1 MTDEFS
7 GFTGASARADGSA
20 TAQGADQDSGPVGAR
35 STARITVDL
44 DAIRRNVEVLGEH
57 AGSAAVMA
65 VVKADGYGHGLVP
78 SARAAL
84 SGGATFLGVAQLS
97 EAIALRD
104 SGIRAPVLSWLHVP
118 GSDFAAAVG
127 TDIDLSVSAMW
138 SLVEVADAAR
148 AVGRT
153 ARIHLK
159 VDTGLGRNGAFG
171 DDWQILLPAA
181 RRLEAEGVV
190 RIVGLW
196 SHFAYADEPT
206 HPTVRRQQERF
217 GQAVGEAERAGCD
230 LEVRH
235 IANSAAT
242 LTNSSAAFD
251 LVRPGLAV
259 YGLSPVPSLGD
270 PRSFG
275 LTPAMTLS
283 ADLAVTKRVPA
294 GQGLSYGHQ
303 YVTSQD
309 TVVGLVPIGYADGVP
324 RSATNVG
331 PVSVG
336 GTRHTVAGRVCMD
349 QFIVDLGPGSVARAG
364 DQVTLFGAGESGEP
378 TAEDW
383 AQATGT
389 ISYEIISRIGSR
401 VPRVYIEGQS

>member
-1 MTDEFS
+1 MTDGIHGVADGGVTSS
-7 GFTGASARADGSA
+7 GTRDTARA
-20 TAQGADQDSGPVGAR
+20 
-35 STARITVDL
+35 TVDL
-44 DAIRRNVEVLGEH
+44 DAISRNVEVLRKH

-65 VVKADGYGHGLVP
+65 VVKADAYGHGLLP

-84 SGGATFLGVAQLS
+84 GGGASWLGVAQLS
-97 EAIALRD
+97 EAMALRD
-104 SGIRAPVLSWLHVP
+104 DGIRAPLLSWLHVP
-118 GSDFAAAVG
+118 GTDFAGAIAA
-127 TDIDLSVSAMW
+127 DIDLSVSALW
-138 SLVEVADAAR
+138 SLAEVADAAR
-148 AVGRT
+148 GLGRT

-171 DDWQILLPAA
+171 DDWQALLPAA
-181 RRLEAEGVV
+181 RRLEAEGLV
-190 RIVGLW
+190 RIVGVW
-196 SHFAYADEPT
+196 SHFVYADEPT
-206 HPTVRRQQERF
+206 HPTVRHQEEQF
-217 GQAVGEAERAGCD
+217 GQAVRDAERAGCD

-242 LTNSSAAFD
+242 LTNPGAAYD

-270 PRSFG
+270 PQSFG

-294 GQGLSYGHQ
+294 GQGVSYGHQ

-309 TVVGLVPIGYADGVP
+309 TTVALVPIGYADGIP
-324 RSATNVG
+324 RNATNVG

-349 QFIVDLGPGSVARAG
+349 QFVIDLGPGSAAQAG
-364 DQVTLFGAGESGEP
+364 DRVTLFGAGESGEP
-378 TAEDW
+378 TAQDW
-383 AQATGT
+383 AEVTGT

-401 VPRVYIEGQS
+401 VPRVHLGGQP

>member
-1 MTDEFS
+1 MTD
-7 GFTGASARADGSA
+7 GIHGVADGGVTS
-20 TAQGADQDSGPVGAR
+20 SGTR
-35 STARITVDL
+35 DTARVTVDL
-44 DAIRRNVEVLGEH
+44 DAISRNVEVLRKH

-65 VVKADGYGHGLVP
+65 VVKADAYGHGLLP

-84 SGGATFLGVAQLS
+84 GGGASWLGVAQLS
-97 EAIALRD
+97 EAMALRD
-104 SGIRAPVLSWLHVP
+104 DGIRAPLLSWLHVP
-118 GSDFAAAVG
+118 GTDFAGAIAA
-127 TDIDLSVSAMW
+127 DIDLSVSALW
-138 SLVEVADAAR
+138 SLAEVADAAR
-148 AVGRT
+148 GLGRT

-171 DDWQILLPAA
+171 DDWQALLPAA
-181 RRLEAEGVV
+181 RRLEAEGLV
-190 RIVGLW
+190 RIVGVW
-196 SHFAYADEPT
+196 SHFVYADEPT
-206 HPTVRRQQERF
+206 HPTVRRQEEQF
-217 GQAVGEAERAGCD
+217 AQAVRDAERAGCD

-242 LTNSSAAFD
+242 LTNPGAAYD

-270 PRSFG
+270 PQSFG

-294 GQGLSYGHQ
+294 GQGVSYGHQ

-309 TVVGLVPIGYADGVP
+309 TTVGLVPIGYADGIP
-324 RSATNVG
+324 RNATNVG

-349 QFIVDLGPGSVARAG
+349 QFVIDLGPGSAAQAG
-364 DQVTLFGAGESGEP
+364 DRVTLFGAGESGEP
-378 TAEDW
+378 TAQDW
-383 AQATGT
+383 AEVTGT

-401 VPRVYIEGQS
+401 VPRAHLGGQP

>member
-1 MTDEFS
+1 MTD
-7 GFTGASARADGSA
+7 GIHGVADGGVTS
-20 TAQGADQDSGPVGAR
+20 SGTR
-35 STARITVDL
+35 DTARVTVDL
-44 DAIRRNVEVLGEH
+44 DAISRNVEVLRKH

-65 VVKADGYGHGLVP
+65 VVKADAYGHGLLP

-84 SGGATFLGVAQLS
+84 GGGASWLGVAQLS
-97 EAIALRD
+97 EAMALRD
-104 SGIRAPVLSWLHVP
+104 DGIRAPLLSWLHVP
-118 GSDFAAAVG
+118 GTDFAGAIAA
-127 TDIDLSVSAMW
+127 DIDLSVSALW
-138 SLVEVADAAR
+138 SLAEVADAAR
-148 AVGRT
+148 GLGRT

-171 DDWQILLPAA
+171 DDWQALLPAA
-181 RRLEAEGVV
+181 RRLEAEGLV
-190 RIVGLW
+190 RIVGVW
-196 SHFAYADEPT
+196 SHFVYADEPT
-206 HPTVRRQQERF
+206 HPTVRRQEEQF
-217 GQAVGEAERAGCD
+217 AQAVRDAERAGCD

-242 LTNSSAAFD
+242 LTNPGAAYD

-270 PRSFG
+270 PQSFG

-294 GQGLSYGHQ
+294 GQGVSYGHQ

-309 TVVGLVPIGYADGVP
+309 TTVALVPIGYADGIP
-324 RSATNVG
+324 RNATNVG

-349 QFIVDLGPGSVARAG
+349 QFVIDLGPGSAAQAG
-364 DQVTLFGAGESGEP
+364 DRVTLFGAGESGEP
-378 TAEDW
+378 TAQDW
-383 AQATGT
+383 AEVTGT

-401 VPRVYIEGQS
+401 VPRAHLGGQP

>member
-1 MTDEFS
+1 MTD
-7 GFTGASARADGSA
+7 GIHGVADGGVTS
-20 TAQGADQDSGPVGAR
+20 SGTR
-35 STARITVDL
+35 DTARVTVDL
-44 DAIRRNVEVLGEH
+44 DAISRNVEVLRRH

-65 VVKADGYGHGLVP
+65 VVKADAYGHGLLP

-84 SGGATFLGVAQLS
+84 GGGASWLGVAQLS
-97 EAIALRD
+97 EAMALRD
-104 SGIRAPVLSWLHVP
+104 DGIRAPLLSWLHVP
-118 GSDFAAAVG
+118 GTDFAGAIAA
-127 TDIDLSVSAMW
+127 DIDLSVSALW
-138 SLVEVADAAR
+138 SLAEVADAAR
-148 AVGRT
+148 GLGRT

-171 DDWQILLPAA
+171 DDWQALLPAA
-181 RRLEAEGVV
+181 RRLEAEGLV
-190 RIVGLW
+190 RIVGVW
-196 SHFAYADEPT
+196 SHFVYADEPT
-206 HPTVRRQQERF
+206 HPTVRRQEEQF
-217 GQAVGEAERAGCD
+217 GQAVRDAERAGCD

-242 LTNSSAAFD
+242 LTNPGAAYD

-270 PRSFG
+270 PQSFG

-294 GQGLSYGHQ
+294 GQGVSYGHQ

-309 TVVGLVPIGYADGVP
+309 TTVALVPIGYADGIP
-324 RSATNVG
+324 RNATNVG

-349 QFIVDLGPGSVARAG
+349 QFVIDLGPGSAAQAG
-364 DQVTLFGAGESGEP
+364 DRVTLFGAGESGEP
-378 TAEDW
+378 TAQDW
-383 AQATGT
+383 AEVTGT

-401 VPRVYIEGQS
+401 VPRVHVGGQP